1 MLVALALSSLVIVAA
16 APQPV
21 AAQVAIP
28 FTVGSTNDSGDANTG
43 DGLCA
48 DEFGGCTLRAA
59 IEEANATPGPD
70 TIGFSIG
77 ESSQFTISP
86 TTALPAITE
95 TVTIDGY
102 THPGATENTSAFGDN
117 ANLVVQLLGDSSP
130 GSIGLDLSAS
140 TGSVVRGL
148 VVNGFERGIQAGE
161 GSVIEGNFVGTDFA
175 GTSAIGNT
183 YGIGVEDVGNVT
195 IGGTTPAARNLISGN
210 SIGILANGNVD
221 NSSILGNYIGTSRS
235 GMTSVSNTTGISL
248 QSNVFGPSSDESQYP
263 NDNRIGDGTDA
274 GRNVISGNDWEGVQL
289 WNNATRTVIQGNYI
303 GVAADGGSVLGN
315 SESGPDTGIV
325 DGTGGFNWGGVVI
338 RNHASDNQIGG
349 RAPGEGNV
357 IANNNNG
364 IVAFSGTGNQFVGNS
379 MYDNVNRGIW
389 LFLSEV
395 NDCR

>member
-1 MLVALALSSLVIVAA
+1 MCEPVRTVARC
-16 APQPV
+16 
-21 AAQVAIP
+21 
-28 FTVGSTNDSGDANTG
+28 G
-43 DGLCA
+43 
-48 DEFGGCTLRAA
+48 AA

-86 TTALPAITE
+86 PTALPAITE

-117 ANLVVQLLGDSSP
+117 ANLVIQLLGDSSP

-248 QSNVFGPSSDESQYP
+248 QSDVFGPSSDESQYSQRQP
-263 NDNRIGDGTDA
+263 HRRRHRCGPQRDLRQRL
-274 GRNVISGNDWEGVQL
+274 GRCAALEQRNAHRHPRQL
-289 WNNATRTVIQGNYI
+289 HR
-303 GVAADGGSVLGN
+303 
-315 SESGPDTGIV
+315 
-325 DGTGGFNWGGVVI
+325 
-338 RNHASDNQIGG
+338 G
-349 RAPGEGNV
+349 RRVSLPARQQRV
-357 IANNNNG
+357 RA
-364 IVAFSGTGNQFVGNS
+364 
-379 MYDNVNRGIW
+379 
-389 LFLSEV
+389 
-395 NDCR
+395 